1 MKTSDMI
8 ADIQVLIMETY
19 EDKEPLE
26 KNQEVSKNCFFYY
39 CRAIKKDLDTLEKI
53 RNSKTLLKL
62 IDRDINLCKSS
73 IKKWVRLKSTNIEH
87 LAYIK
92 SFIKENEQTLEEL
105 EELRKELE

>member
-8 ADIQVLIMETY
+8 ADIQVLIIETY

-26 KNQEVSKNCFFYY
+26 KNQEASKKCFFEY
-39 CRAIKKDLDTLEKI
+39 CKAIRKDLDTLEKI
-53 RNSKTLLKL
+53 RNNKTLLKL
-62 IDRDINLCKSS
+62 IDRNINLCKSS
-73 IKKWVRLKSTNIEH
+73 IKKWVDIEH

-105 EELRKELE
+105 EELKKELE